1 MVKFN
6 YDNAV
11 FDYEPY
17 PICYIPQAMAD
28 IDYETLR
35 KSYPPLQFFE
45 HKAVLG
51 NKYSLSEVNN
61 RDAYYNFLKQNPE
74 WQKLYDKIKSKE
86 FIEEILA
93 FLKKHNIDLGIN
105 DFGYVISGQKFGK
118 LRRKFSRHKTFIK
131 SRFEFSI
138 MQGNGGH
145 IKPHTDAPNKIITLV
160 FSFIADGE
168 WNEAWGGGTD
178 VLLPKDRSKVY
189 NHVNKQGEFAD
200 MEHIKAFPFNPNQL
214 ILFIKTYNSWHSV
227 SPMKGPE
234 SALRKTLTINIEKLA

>member
-17 PICYIPQAMAD
+17 PICYIPNAMAD
-28 IDYETLR
+28 IDYEELR
-35 KSYPPLQFFE
+35 KTYPPLEFFE

-61 RDAYYNFLKQNPE
+61 RDAYFKFLKDHPE
-74 WQKLYDKIKSKE
+74 WNKFFQKIKSKE
-86 FIEEILA
+86 FIVEVLE
-93 FLKKHNIDLGIN
+93 FLKRRNIDMGISE
-105 DFGYVISGQKFGK
+105 FGYVISGQKFGK
-118 LRRKFSRHKTFIK
+118 LRRKFSRYKTFIK

-138 MQGNGGH
+138 MKADGGH

-160 FSFIADGE
+160 FSFIGNGD
-168 WNEAWGGGTD
+168 WDEAWGGGTD
-178 VLLPKDRSKVY
+178 VLLPSDRTKVY
-189 NHVNKQGEFAD
+189 NHINKQGEFVD
-200 MEHIKAFPFNPNQL
+200 MQRIKTFPFNPNQL
-214 ILFIKTYNSWHSV
+214 VLFIKTYNSWHSV
-227 SPMKGPE
+227 SPMTGPE